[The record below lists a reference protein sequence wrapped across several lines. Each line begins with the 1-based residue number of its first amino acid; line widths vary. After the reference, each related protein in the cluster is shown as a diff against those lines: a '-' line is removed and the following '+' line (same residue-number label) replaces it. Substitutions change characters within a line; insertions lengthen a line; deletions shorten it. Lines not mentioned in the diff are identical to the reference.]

1 MGIMCPT
8 GLSRPGGWW
17 RTHPGSHL
25 GERFNDASAGMF
37 QRTPA
42 LCLCCSHV
50 SPHSGLVLWF
60 PKFLAMFDIAQVR
73 GYICPLLFAFA
84 NITLVSWS
92 RIGRGD
98 VITGRFALYIK
109 VVDKTWGTGT

>member
-1 MGIMCPT
+1 MGVMCPT

-60 PKFLAMFDIAQVR
+60 PKFLAMFDGKGFSDRSGAI
-73 GYICPLLFAFA
+73 
-84 NITLVSWS
+84 
-92 RIGRGD
+92 
-98 VITGRFALYIK
+98 FALCSLPLQISP
-109 VVDKTWGTGT
+109 WFLGAG